1 MTTSDMSTLEL
12 DDNPIEVRISLDM
25 VKRGIY
31 VTLIIAVA
39 AMPWGNPGALSA
51 AFALG
56 LVLSTFCWPLHSSRA
71 PPKFLPH

>member
-1 MTTSDMSTLEL
+1 MTTPDMSTPEL

-31 VTLIIAVA
+31 VTPLIIAVA
-39 AMPWGNPGALSA
+39 AMPWGGPGALSA

-56 LVLSTFCWPLHSSRA
+56 LVFVFTE
-71 PPKFLPH
+71 